1 MAIKLFAADLD
12 ETLLHSGHPVSQR
25 NIDAVQKM
33 IDAGVIFTIATGRM
47 YRAALSVVKELQL
60 NDDSIIISYN
70 GASIRTVGGE
80 KIYETFFDS
89 ELVRE
94 LIEFFHEQNWHVQL
108 YTGDEFFYESKNEFS
123 DLYEGLLKVEGQAVG
138 FEGMLNRTAGVFKL
152 LTIGKDHDEMID
164 RAEIIKSRFK
174 GRVDAYPSGPRYCE
188 IVLPGI
194 SKSSAIKILAD
205 KFKIDRSEILAIG
218 DSEND
223 LEMIR
228 DAGIGVA
235 PSNATEAVKKV
246 ADQIVASCIEDGFA
260 EAVDKFVFDEK
271 SRLIIVTGMSGGG
284 KTQASRCLED
294 LGYFCVDNLPP
305 IFIPKFVE
313 LSSHVGGHVSK
324 VVLVVDTRSREFFD
338 MFVKVLEQMDRNQ
351 QNYEML
357 FMDASDEVIIRRYK
371 ETRRTHP
378 LAPTSRISEG
388 VLRERELLE
397 SVRSKAKF
405 IIDTSNLSKNDLK
418 GKILK
423 LFGSPEGN
431 QMNIDIMSFG
441 FKFGMPLD
449 ADIVLDVRFL
459 PNPFYVENLKHKSGA
474 VPEVAKYIEEKSVTQ
489 EFKKR
494 LDPLIDFLIPQY
506 IKEGKSQLVIAIGC
520 TGGMHRSVY
529 IARHLFRLLANK
541 GYSVKLEHRDLLK
554 NDVRE
559 HVET

>member
-1 MAIKLFAADLD
+1 M
-12 ETLLHSGHPVSQR
+12 
-25 NIDAVQKM
+25 
-33 IDAGVIFTIATGRM
+33 
-47 YRAALSVVKELQL
+47 
-60 NDDSIIISYN
+60 
-70 GASIRTVGGE
+70 
-80 KIYETFFDS
+80 
-89 ELVRE
+89 
-94 LIEFFHEQNWHVQL
+94 
-108 YTGDEFFYESKNEFS
+108 
-123 DLYEGLLKVEGQAVG
+123 
-138 FEGMLNRTAGVFKL
+138 
-152 LTIGKDHDEMID
+152 
-164 RAEIIKSRFK
+164 
-174 GRVDAYPSGPRYCE
+174 
-188 IVLPGI
+188 
-194 SKSSAIKILAD
+194 AD

-246 ADQIVASCIEDGFA
+246 ADQIVSSCEEDGFA
-260 EAVDKFVFDEK
+260 EAVEKFVFDEK

-313 LSSHVGGHVSK
+313 LCAHIGGHVSK
-324 VVLVVDTRSREFFD
+324 VVLVVDTRSREFFN
-338 MFVKVLEQMDRNQ
+338 MFIQILNQMDQNQ

-371 ETRRTHP
+371 ETRRSHP

-397 SVRSKAKF
+397 SVRAKSKF
-405 IIDTSNLSKNDLK
+405 IIDTSNLSKNELK

-423 LFGSPEGN
+423 LFGSSEGN
-431 QMNIDIMSFG
+431 QMNINIMSFG

>member
-1 MAIKLFAADLD
+1 M
-12 ETLLHSGHPVSQR
+12 
-25 NIDAVQKM
+25 
-33 IDAGVIFTIATGRM
+33 
-47 YRAALSVVKELQL
+47 
-60 NDDSIIISYN
+60 
-70 GASIRTVGGE
+70 
-80 KIYETFFDS
+80 
-89 ELVRE
+89 
-94 LIEFFHEQNWHVQL
+94 
-108 YTGDEFFYESKNEFS
+108 
-123 DLYEGLLKVEGQAVG
+123 
-138 FEGMLNRTAGVFKL
+138 
-152 LTIGKDHDEMID
+152 
-164 RAEIIKSRFK
+164 
-174 GRVDAYPSGPRYCE
+174 
-188 IVLPGI
+188 
-194 SKSSAIKILAD
+194 
-205 KFKIDRSEILAIG
+205 
-218 DSEND
+218 
-223 LEMIR
+223 
-228 DAGIGVA
+228 
-235 PSNATEAVKKV
+235 
-246 ADQIVASCIEDGFA
+246 
-260 EAVDKFVFDEK
+260 
-271 SRLIIVTGMSGGG
+271 
-284 KTQASRCLED
+284 
-294 LGYFCVDNLPP
+294 
-305 IFIPKFVE
+305 
-313 LSSHVGGHVSK
+313 SK

-529 IARHLFRLLANK
+529 IARHLFRLLAKK